1 MPASDEV
8 TLATAPCMF
17 CDIAAGR
24 MASDL
29 AFGSDEIVAFYDV
42 NPQAPVHILVIPKEH
57 ISGVGVVESG
67 HEGLLGRL
75 ILAAVEIS
83 QSQGISDHGFRL
95 VVNQGDNGGQTVGH
109 LHIHLLGGRRL
120 GWPPG

>member
-83 QSQGISDHGFRL
+83 PSSLRKRASLTMFCHLGRL
-95 VVNQGDNGGQTVGH
+95 SWV
-109 LHIHLLGGRRL
+109 LALCK
-120 GWPPG
+120 